1 MKKLVAKVD
10 AMPPF
15 RKWLL
20 TTGSS
25 LAGIAIVAFVTWIF
39 TSNTTAQKTKDDIV
53 ALQDCSKELQERVK
67 DLEKNVVYKEAWI
80 MADEK
85 YEKKIDRLESNQDKM
100 EEKLDKINDKIDR
113 LK

>member
-10 AMPPF
+10 IMPKVT
-15 RKWLL
+15 KWIIGILTSLL
-20 TTGSS
+20 SIG
-25 LAGIAIVAFVTWIF
+25 IVAFVTWIF

-53 ALQDCSKELQERVK
+53 ALQNCSKELQERVK
-67 DLEKNVVYKEAWI
+67 DLEKSVVYKEAWL

-85 YEKKIDRLESNQDKM
+85 YEKKFDRIEYNQDKM
-100 EEKLDKINDKIDR
+100 EEKLDKINEKIDK